1 MMSATAKNRSGAGK
15 SSSKLGPNW
24 PLLALA
30 LVVLLLFLAALQ
42 VAVVSASLY
51 FASVKV
57 VSVEQPDN
65 YWLDFA
71 EVLSSSNPD
80 VLSARAGFLRQKSL
94 LVAFKQQKPEWL
106 REALMNLAQAA
117 ELRPLWPYYP
127 LAELNLLVLLDA
139 DIVEVQQKVE
149 QIMTLAPNERGLDRH
164 FLELGFHSWV
174 KLTTEQ
180 QAWMIARLSIVPRA
194 TLNYVYSVAKSLNQA
209 SVICTRL
216 PYKKIKNLC
225 KAR

>member
-1 MMSATAKNRSGAGK
+1 MTSATDKSR
-15 SSSKLGPNW
+15 SSSSW
-24 PLLALA
+24 PLLGLA
-30 LVVLLLFLAALQ
+30 LFVMLFFLAALQ
-42 VAVVSASLY
+42 VVMVSASLS
-51 FASVKV
+51 FASAKV
-57 VSVEQPDN
+57 VSLEQPDN

-71 EVLSSSNPD
+71 EVLSISNPD
-80 VLSARAGFLRQKSL
+80 VLSARAVFLRQKSL
-94 LVAFKQQKPEWL
+94 LIAFKQQKPELL
-106 REALMNLAQAA
+106 REALMNLAQAS

-139 DIVEVQQKVE
+139 DVVEVQQKVE
-149 QIMTLAPNERGLDRH
+149 QIMTLAPNERGLDKH

-174 KLTTEQ
+174 KLTAEQ
-180 QAWMIARLSIVPRA
+180 QKWMIARLSIVPRG
-194 TLNYVYSVAKSLNQA
+194 TLNYVYSIAKRLNQA

>member
-1 MMSATAKNRSGAGK
+1 MA
-15 SSSKLGPNW
+15 
-24 PLLALA
+24 
-30 LVVLLLFLAALQ
+30 LLFLAALQ
-42 VAVVSASLY
+42 VAMVSASLS
-51 FASVKV
+51 FASAKV
-57 VSVEQPDN
+57 ASIEQPQN

-71 EVLSSSNPD
+71 EVLSISNPD

-94 LVAFKQQKPEWL
+94 LIAFKEQEPRLL
-106 REALMNLAQAA
+106 REALMNLAQASQ
-117 ELRPLWPYYP
+117 LRPLWPYYP

-139 DIVEVQQKVE
+139 DVVEVQQKVE
-149 QIMTLAPNERGLDRH
+149 QIITLAPNERGLDKH

-174 KLTTEQ
+174 KLTAEQ
-180 QAWMIARLSIVPRA
+180 QKWMIARLSIVPRG

-209 SVICTRL
+209 QVICTRL

>member
-1 MMSATAKNRSGAGK
+1 MTYAADI
-15 SSSKLGPNW
+15 SSSGTSGSKSRSNR

-30 LVVLLLFLAALQ
+30 GVVMLFFLAALQ
-42 VAVVSASLY
+42 VVVVSASLY
-51 FASVKV
+51 FASINVA
-57 VSVEQPDN
+57 STEQPQN

-94 LVAFKQQKPEWL
+94 LLAFKEQKPRLL
-106 REALMNLAQAA
+106 REALMNLAQAS
-117 ELRPLWPYYP
+117 EIRPLWPYYP

-139 DIVEVQQKVE
+139 DVVEIQQKVE
-149 QIMTLAPNERGLDRH
+149 QIITLAPNERGLDKH

-174 KLTTEQ
+174 KLTAEQ
-180 QAWMIARLSIVPRA
+180 QKWMIVRLSIVPPS

-209 SVICTRL
+209 PVICTRL
-216 PYKKIKNLC
+216 PFKKIRKLC

>member
-1 MMSATAKNRSGAGK
+1 MTSATDKSR
-15 SSSKLGPNW
+15 SSSSW
-24 PLLALA
+24 PLLGLA
-30 LVVLLLFLAALQ
+30 LLVMLLFLAALQ
-42 VAVVSASLY
+42 VVMVSASLY
-51 FASVKV
+51 FASAKV
-57 VSVEQPDN
+57 VSLEQPDN

-71 EVLSSSNPD
+71 EVLSISNPD
-80 VLSARAGFLRQKSL
+80 VLSARAVFLRQKSL
-94 LVAFKQQKPEWL
+94 LIAFKQQKPELL
-106 REALMNLAQAA
+106 REALMNLAQAS

-139 DIVEVQQKVE
+139 DVVEVQQKVE
-149 QIMTLAPNERGLDRH
+149 QIMTLAPNERGLDKH

-174 KLTTEQ
+174 KLTAEQ
-180 QAWMIARLSIVPRA
+180 QKWMIARLSIVPRS
-194 TLNYVYSVAKSLNQA
+194 TLNYVYSIAKRLNQA

>member
-1 MMSATAKNRSGAGK
+1 MTSATDKSR
-15 SSSKLGPNW
+15 SSSSW
-24 PLLALA
+24 PLLGLA
-30 LVVLLLFLAALQ
+30 LFVMLFFLASLQ
-42 VAVVSASLY
+42 VVMVSASLY
-51 FASVKV
+51 FASAKV
-57 VSVEQPDN
+57 VSLEQPDN

-71 EVLSSSNPD
+71 EVLSISNPD
-80 VLSARAGFLRQKSL
+80 VLSARAVFLRQKSL
-94 LVAFKQQKPEWL
+94 LIAFKQQKPELL
-106 REALMNLAQAA
+106 REALMNLAQAS

-139 DIVEVQQKVE
+139 DIAEVQQKVE
-149 QIMTLAPNERGLDRH
+149 QIMTLAPNERGLDKH

-174 KLTTEQ
+174 KLTAEQ
-180 QAWMIARLSIVPRA
+180 QKWMIARLSIVPRG
-194 TLNYVYSVAKSLNQA
+194 TLNYVYSIAKSLNQA

>member
-1 MMSATAKNRSGAGK
+1 MRSATDKSR
-15 SSSKLGPNW
+15 SSSSW
-24 PLLALA
+24 PLLGLA
-30 LVVLLLFLAALQ
+30 LFVMLLFLAALQ
-42 VAVVSASLY
+42 VVMVSASLY
-51 FASVKV
+51 FASAKV

-71 EVLSSSNPD
+71 EALSISNPD
-80 VLSARAGFLRQKSL
+80 VLSARAVFLRQKSL
-94 LVAFKQQKPEWL
+94 LIAYKQQKPELL
-106 REALMNLAQAA
+106 REALMNLAQAS

-139 DIVEVQQKVE
+139 DVVEVQQKVK
-149 QIMTLAPNERGLDRH
+149 QIMTLAPNERGLDKH

-174 KLTTEQ
+174 KLTAEQ
-180 QAWMIARLSIVPRA
+180 QKWMIARLSIVPRG
-194 TLNYVYSVAKSLNQA
+194 TLNYVYSIAKSLNQA